1 MSFPKDKPPH
11 SVKVLHSW
19 ITTYA
24 KETGQVPERVMRSVS
39 YMIPRPPLGT
49 LVR

>member
-19 ITTYA
+19 ISAYA
-24 KETGQVPERVMRSVS
+24 KETGQSHCGRKVPRIAE
-39 YMIPRPPLGT
+39 
-49 LVR
+49 